1 MARHLGGGVRLYWA
15 SRRRWPRAK
24 IAPRHAARIVRLGIV
39 LVEADVVS
47 CGTTGSTAS
56 RPPVWLSATAALVEA
71 GGVSCGTTG
80 STASRPPVW
89 LSATDALVA
98 MDVVSCGTTGS
109 TVSRS
114 PVWLSGTGELG
125 ARGCAMR
132 TTCHARS

>member
-56 RPPVWLSATAALVEA
+56 RPPVWLSATDALVE
-71 GGVSCGTTG
+71 
-80 STASRPPVW
+80 
-89 LSATDALVA
+89 
-98 MDVVSCGTTGS
+98 MDVVSCGATGS

>member
-56 RPPVWLSATAALVEA
+56 RPPVWLSTTAALVEA
-71 GGVSCGTTG
+71 DVVSCDTTG
-80 STASRPPVW
+80 STASRSPVSV
-89 LSATDALVA
+89 SAPAVLVKA
-98 MDVVSCGTTGS
+98 GGVSCGTTGS